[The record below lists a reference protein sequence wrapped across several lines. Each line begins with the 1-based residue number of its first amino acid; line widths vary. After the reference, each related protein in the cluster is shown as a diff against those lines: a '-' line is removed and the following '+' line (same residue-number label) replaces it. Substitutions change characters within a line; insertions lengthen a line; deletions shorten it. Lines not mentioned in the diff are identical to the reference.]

1 MINTND
7 TTISAFARLL
17 ATENIV
23 VRHSNDAH
31 TASFDMVER
40 ILTLPR
46 WKGMT
51 PALYDMLVGHEV
63 AHALWTDATI
73 DEATG
78 NLAACVDIAPDNP
91 RAALSI
97 LNIVEDARIERLIK
111 SKYPGLKRDFVSG
124 YKTIHEMGIFE
135 LEGRPVDKMSFLD
148 RLNMEFKLGILGYLN
163 VPFTDSTEI
172 WFRDRIAA
180 SQTWDDVVEIT
191 RDLYEYDKQKQEEE
205 EEEDQENQTDSNQQV
220 SGMPSGAEE
229 VDDDD
234 SEEGSSQSNGTDGEG
249 DDSAESSA
257 SPGDDDSDG
266 GATSKGATA
275 SEYTPDVSTQ
285 DAMDDALVADK
296 SEWMPRDKRIERMPT
311 PILKEMIVSPERI
324 RELHI
329 KAKNPYGN
337 STDRYINA
345 PAENERRLKTI
356 AQQFAKCDEYMLN
369 EKSSVNY
376 LSKQFEMRKAADIHK
391 RTMTSKTGR
400 LDPVRMI
407 NYRWSEDIFAKNQ
420 TVRDGK
426 NHGFV
431 CVLDWSGSMCN
442 NLLPTVRQAIT
453 LAMFC
458 RRTGLPFEL
467 YAFSDRLTW
476 DPGTGNATTPET
488 WSQENYNIGKT
499 TDGAPWKTSNLNELQ
514 MLNFLSAKMNTRE
527 FTEAC
532 RVLYSLAMCEG
543 NCQES
548 RAHDTW
554 TASALGLGG
563 TPLDESLVALHTML
577 PAFQRKHNVQVLNA
591 VILTDGDGRNTFDN
605 AIIINPITKRSYGSH
620 PTETGLRSTYLLLKS
635 LKETTG
641 CNLIGMY
648 LSTSNKCINVSAG
661 WFDRWEAT
669 HEEIKSV
676 QKQWKQSNYYVATG
690 KYADFFDEAYVINAN
705 TNPETEIN
713 LPDSATQANLRN
725 AFVKGMKSRGMS
737 RNLSNRFIEVV
748 AR

>member
-329 KAKNPYGN
+329 KAKYQYGTN
-337 STDRYINA
+337 N
-345 PAENERRLKTI
+345 PAEIERRLKTI

-476 DPGTGNATTPET
+476 DPGTGDATNPET

-532 RVLYSLAMCEG
+532 RVLYSVAMCEG

-554 TASALGLGG
+554 TASELGLGG

>member
-31 TASFDMVER
+31 TASFDVVER

-135 LEGRPVDKMSFLD
+135 LEGRPVNKMSFLD

-163 VPFTDSTEI
+163 VPFRDSTEI

-205 EEEDQENQTDSNQQV
+205 EDHENRTDSNQQV

-234 SEEGSSQSNGTDGEG
+234 SKEGSSRSNATDGEG
-249 DDSAESSA
+249 DDPTESDA
-257 SPGDDDSDG
+257 SPGGGDDDSNG
-266 GATSKGATA
+266 TGTSKGAA
-275 SEYTPDVSTQ
+275 ANEYTPDVSTQ
-285 DAMDDALVADK
+285 DAMDDAMVAEK
-296 SEWMPRDKRIERMPT
+296 SERMPRDKRIERMPT
-311 PILKEMIVSPERI
+311 PILKEMILSPERI

-329 KAKNPYGN
+329 KAKNPYSNN
-337 STDRYINA
+337 SQ
-345 PAENERRLKTI
+345 AEAEGRLKMI
-356 AQQFAKCDEYMLN
+356 AQHFAKCDEYMLN

-431 CVLDWSGSMCN
+431 CVLDWSGNMCN
-442 NLLPTVRQAIT
+442 NLLATVRQAIT

-467 YAFSDRLTW
+467 YAFSDRVTW
-476 DPGTGNATTPET
+476 DHIATDNTLKTPET
-488 WSQENYNIGKT
+488 WSKENYNVFT
-499 TDGAPWKTSNLNELQ
+499 PSDGCKPWKTSNLNELQ

-543 NCQES
+543 SCRES
-548 RAHDTW
+548 RVYDTW
-554 TASALGLGG
+554 TTSELGLGG

-620 PTETGLRSTYLLLKS
+620 PTEVGLKSTYLLLKS

-648 LSTSNKCINVSAG
+648 LSTANKCINVSAG
-661 WFDRWEAT
+661 WFDRWEAND
-669 HEEIKSV
+669 EEIKSV

-705 TNPETEIN
+705 TNPEIEIN

>member
-73 DEATG
+73 DKETG

-91 RAALSI
+91 KAILPI

-163 VPFTDSTEI
+163 VPFRDSTEI

-205 EEEDQENQTDSNQQV
+205 EEEDNRTDLNQQV
-220 SGMPSGAEE
+220 SGLPSGAVE
-229 VDDDD
+229 VDDD
-234 SEEGSSQSNGTDGEG
+234 SKEGSSRSNATDGEG
-249 DDSAESSA
+249 DGPTESDA
-257 SPGDDDSDG
+257 SPGDGDDDSDG
-266 GATSKGATA
+266 SATSKGAAA

-285 DAMDDALVADK
+285 DAMNDAMVAEK
-296 SEWMPRDKRIERMPT
+296 SEWMPRDKGIERMPT
-311 PILKEMIVSPERI
+311 PILKKMIVSPERI
-324 RELHI
+324 RELHVNG
-329 KAKNPYGN
+329 KYPYSG
-337 STDRYINA
+337 SGE
-345 PAENERRLKTI
+345 AEKDSRLKII
-356 AQQFAKCDEYMLN
+356 AQHFAKCDEYMLN

-442 NLLPTVRQAIT
+442 NLLATVRQAIT

-476 DPGTGNATTPET
+476 NPDTGDVTTPET
-488 WSQENYNIGKT
+488 WSQENYT
-499 TDGAPWKTSNLNELQ
+499 VSTPSDGCKPWKTSKMNELQ

-532 RVLYSLAMCEG
+532 RVLYSVAMCEG
-543 NCQES
+543 NCKES
-548 RAHDTW
+548 RGYATW
-554 TASALGLGG
+554 TSSELGLGG
-563 TPLDESLVALHTML
+563 TPLDETLVALHTML
-577 PAFQRKHNVQVLNA
+577 PAFQRKHGVQVLNA

-620 PTETGLRSTYLLLKS
+620 PTEAGLKSTYLLLKS

-669 HEEIKSV
+669 HEEVKSV
-676 QKQWKQSNYYVATG
+676 QNQWKQSNYYVATG

-705 TNPETEIN
+705 TNPEIEIN

>member
-285 DAMDDALVADK
+285 DAMDDALVAEK
-296 SEWMPRDKRIERMPT
+296 SEWMPRDKGIERMPT

-329 KAKNPYGN
+329 KARYQYGTN
-337 STDRYINA
+337 N
-345 PAENERRLKTI
+345 PAEIERRLKTI

-476 DPGTGNATTPET
+476 DPATGNATTPET

-532 RVLYSLAMCEG
+532 RVLYSVAMCEG

-554 TASALGLGG
+554 TASELQLGG

-648 LSTSNKCINVSAG
+648 LSTANKCINVSAG

-669 HEEIKSV
+669 EEEIKLV

-690 KYADFFDEAYVINAN
+690 KYADFFDEAYIINAN

>member
-329 KAKNPYGN
+329 KAKYQYGTN
-337 STDRYINA
+337 N
-345 PAENERRLKTI
+345 PAEIERRLKTI

-476 DPGTGNATTPET
+476 DPGTGDATTPET

-532 RVLYSLAMCEG
+532 RVLYSVAMCEG

-554 TASALGLGG
+554 TASELGLGG

>member
-23 VRHSNDAH
+23 VRHANDAH

-73 DEATG
+73 DEETG

-91 RAALSI
+91 RAILPI

-124 YKTIHEMGIFE
+124 YKTIHDMGIFE
-135 LEGRPVDKMSFLD
+135 LEGRPIDKMSFLD

-205 EEEDQENQTDSNQQV
+205 EKEEDQENMTDSNLQV
-220 SGMPSGAEE
+220 SGMSSDEEE
-229 VDDDD
+229 VDGD
-234 SEEGSSQSNGTDGEG
+234 SEEGSSQSNDTDGEG
-249 DDSAESSA
+249 DDSAGSSA
-257 SPGDDDSDG
+257 SPGDDDDDSDG
-266 GATSKGATA
+266 SVTSKGAAA

-285 DAMDDALVADK
+285 DAMDDAMVAEK
-296 SEWMPRDKRIERMPT
+296 SEWMPRDKGIERMPT
-311 PILKEMIVSPERI
+311 PILKEMIVSPEHI
-324 RELHI
+324 RESH
-329 KAKNPYGN
+329 
-337 STDRYINA
+337 INA
-345 PAENERRLKTI
+345 KCKYSSATSAARDSRLKTI
-356 AQQFAKCDEYMLN
+356 AQHFAKCDEYMLN

-400 LDPVRMI
+400 LDPVKMI

-431 CVLDWSGSMCN
+431 CVLDWSGSMSD
-442 NLLPTVRQAIT
+442 NLLATVRQAIT

-467 YAFSDRLTW
+467 YAFSDRLAW
-476 DPGTGNATTPET
+476 DAHSTGDATQNPET
-488 WSQENYNIGKT
+488 WSKDNYT
-499 TDGAPWKTSNLNELQ
+499 TGTTKDDRTWKTSTLNDLK

-532 RVLYSLAMCEG
+532 RVLYSVALCEA
-543 NCQES
+543 S
-548 RAHDTW
+548 RAYATW
-554 TASALGLGG
+554 TSPELALGG
-563 TPLDESLVALHTML
+563 TPLDESIIALHTML

-605 AIIINPITKRSYGSH
+605 AIIVNPITKRSYGSH
-620 PTETGLRSTYLLLKS
+620 PTENGLKSTYLLLKS

-648 LSTSNKCINVSAG
+648 LSTANKCTNVGAA
-661 WFDRWEAT
+661 WFDRWDASD
-669 HEEIKSV
+669 EEMKSV
-676 QKQWKQSNYYVATG
+676 QKQWKQANYYVATG
-690 KYADFFDEAYVINAN
+690 KYADFFDEAYIINAN

-713 LPDSATQANLRN
+713 LPDSATQAHLRN